1 MLLRDTPPFSLEEE
15 KRYRGRICLGF
26 RLQVGELSSWLSG
39 FGGFDFLPKTRQ
51 AVFTEIVFRTK
62 SRPQY
67 DWVMKETPEGVIH
80 LADMDMK
87 GMGEHKFKSL
97 WHGSFA
103 TTEEVLGK
111 KPDLRSAAKTTFAV
125 PYKLWPIT

>member
-1 MLLRDTPPFSLEEE
+1 M
-15 KRYRGRICLGF
+15 
-26 RLQVGELSSWLSG
+26 
-39 FGGFDFLPKTRQ
+39 
-51 AVFTEIVFRTK
+51 FTEIVFRTK